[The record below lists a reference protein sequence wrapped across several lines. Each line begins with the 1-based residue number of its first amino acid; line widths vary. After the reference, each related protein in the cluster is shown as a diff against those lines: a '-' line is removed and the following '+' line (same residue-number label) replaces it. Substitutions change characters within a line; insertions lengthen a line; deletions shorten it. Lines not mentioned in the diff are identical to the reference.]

1 VLTATRGAG
10 RETHGGKATSPK
22 ADRLGDRAA
31 DLAIH
36 LSFQPAKQFFRRGKG
51 RVSMT
56 WTLEPGEPS
65 PDALTGL
72 REARRLLKRPCAP
85 TIEACVPHL
94 ETAIRRLSALES
106 QLRISGMGLAE
117 RGAIRD
123 ELQQIRR
130 EMRHVNALMESAGR
144 FYAGLAQ
151 VLAAASQSAIYTPQ
165 GRIETPTG
173 RGSLRVEG

>member
-1 VLTATRGAG
+1 
-10 RETHGGKATSPK
+10 
-22 ADRLGDRAA
+22 
-31 DLAIH
+31 
-36 LSFQPAKQFFRRGKG
+36 
-51 RVSMT
+51 MT

-72 REARRLLKRPCAP
+72 REARRLLKRPSAP
-85 TIEACVPHL
+85 TVEACVPHL

-106 QLRISGMGLAE
+106 QLRTSGMGLAE

-130 EMRHVNALMESAGR
+130 EMRHVNALIESAGR

-151 VLAAASQSAIYTPQ
+151 VLAAASQSAIYNPQ
-165 GRIETPTG
+165 GRFETPTG